1 MQGMEEM
8 YQQYSST
15 VYKYLV
21 CVSGSAEIAEEL
33 TQETFVIALKKIHQF
48 RGECKVSTWLCQI
61 AKHLWYQELRKS
73 KKHVSVSLEEVAE
86 NLRTE
91 NTVENLVLKNEE
103 KLEFFKKLQ
112 TLDELSKEVVYLRTM
127 GSLSFIEIAE
137 ILGKTPNWARVTF
150 FRAKQKIKEEKE
162 NG

>member
-112 TLDELSKEVVYLRTM
+112 TLDELSKEVVYLRSM